1 MSLDIAPYR
10 ESGTFVLKGFDEVQ
24 VLLDD
29 HIVMTQAMA
38 FSPFKGPFA
47 QRIEDW
53 EKVRGI
59 LNHQRP
65 NIELFAWFCL
75 HCLFFTIC
83 FSASKGFRDLR
94 NSMWVSIGRN
104 VCI

>member
-53 EKVRGI
+53 EKVRG
-59 LNHQRP
+59 
-65 NIELFAWFCL
+65 
-75 HCLFFTIC
+75 
-83 FSASKGFRDLR
+83 
-94 NSMWVSIGRN
+94 WVR
-104 VCI
+104 VRVRVRVR

>member
-10 ESGTFVLKGFDEVQ
+10 ESQTYVLKGFDEVQ

-53 EKVRGI
+53 EKVRGRVRVWVRVRVRVT
-59 LNHQRP
+59 NP
-65 NIELFAWFCL
+65 NPNPNPDPNPNPNPDPNPNPNPTL
-75 HCLFFTIC
+75 T
-83 FSASKGFRDLR
+83 
-94 NSMWVSIGRN
+94 
-104 VCI
+104 